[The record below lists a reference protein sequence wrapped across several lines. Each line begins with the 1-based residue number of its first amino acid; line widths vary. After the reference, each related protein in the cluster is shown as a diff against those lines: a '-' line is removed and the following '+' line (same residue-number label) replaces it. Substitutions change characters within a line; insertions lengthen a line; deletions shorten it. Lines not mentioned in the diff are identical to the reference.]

1 MDGLVKTDSIAV
13 SIIVPVYNV
22 KEEYLHKCLESIL
35 AQTLPNIEI
44 IIIDDGS
51 TDNSFRICEEY
62 AGRDSR
68 IVLISQSNSGVSV
81 ARNKGIKAARG
92 KWITFV
98 DADDWIE
105 AAMCELMVKQAEE
118 WDSQIL
124 IIPPLVHKEAETF
137 ENPFF
142 AGDIKSCDLIIR
154 EELQIRT
161 MVLSYPKATFRAK
174 AILTGHTFGK
184 LILRE
189 FLIESRV
196 MFQDDLLLQ
205 QDGIFYLK
213 LFEKCSRIS
222 YLNRFLYHY
231 RLYQTSSHMKSRRNV
246 ERIYSLVQQ
255 AFLDF
260 IKKNNKSSDFYDAYY
275 AKCVSDIS
283 IIVKNEYFNPDKA
296 LSLGSRLKGLSQLL
310 KQEPYYTAI
319 KKCNKVYLT
328 KLKRRNLFYYRY
340 RMLFLMWIDW
350 KLYDYKHSKGRKAK
364 V

>member
-189 FLIESRV
+189 FLVRAGLCFRMTCFCI
-196 MFQDDLLLQ
+196 
-205 QDGIFYLK
+205 G
-213 LFEKCSRIS
+213 
-222 YLNRFLYHY
+222 
-231 RLYQTSSHMKSRRNV
+231 RN
-246 ERIYSLVQQ
+246 I
-255 AFLDF
+255 
-260 IKKNNKSSDFYDAYY
+260 
-275 AKCVSDIS
+275 
-283 IIVKNEYFNPDKA
+283 
-296 LSLGSRLKGLSQLL
+296 LS
-310 KQEPYYTAI
+310 
-319 KKCNKVYLT
+319 
-328 KLKRRNLFYYRY
+328 
-340 RMLFLMWIDW
+340 
-350 KLYDYKHSKGRKAK
+350 
-364 V
+364 